1 VQHFLIK
8 FRARHSRA
16 DLTMEPGLMKF
27 FTDYEWPGNV
37 RELENAV
44 ERMVLLARGNE
55 LTHIDLP
62 DFLRPQTPQIEAS
75 TITIPEHINLEEM
88 EKEMI
93 VQALKKCEGNQTR
106 AARFLGISRR
116 TLAYRLEKHGIHGD
130 VLRVMKHGSA

>member
-1 VQHFLIK
+1 
-8 FRARHSRA
+8 
-16 DLTMEPGLMKF
+16 
-27 FTDYEWPGNV
+27 
-37 RELENAV
+37 
-44 ERMVLLARGNE
+44 MVLLARGNE